1 MECGRDAAART
12 AVEGEEDEE
21 TEDEREREVGEGIT
35 VTVTGGVGVVWR
47 LAFEGLRPVIGCAI
61 SGVTE
66 PAAQAFF
73 LFFRRYPLS
82 LS

>member
-1 MECGRDAAART
+1 MDCGRDAAART
-12 AVEGEEDEE
+12 AVEGEDDEE

-35 VTVTGGVGVVWR
+35 VTVTGRGGVLFGVWR
-47 LAFEGLRPVIGCAI
+47 SAFEGLRPVIGCAI

-73 LFFRRYPLS
+73 FFSNVIP
-82 LS
+82 